1 MKTYDLIVIGGGGGL
16 NIASAAA
23 ALGYKAAIIEKE
35 KLGGTCLNR
44 GCIPSKM
51 LIHPANVAEIIR
63 SAKKFGFLTGKLR
76 VDFSSLMKRI
86 SHTVDEEAASIKP
99 NYDFYRGAA
108 KFLSNKIVQVE
119 GQQLTAKHIVI
130 AAGARPFLPPIK
142 GLQGTPY
149 MTSREAL
156 RNKKLPK
163 RLLIIGGGYIG
174 CELGHAYGS
183 LGSDIHFMVRGEFL
197 QREDGDVK
205 TEFTRVFSKRHT
217 VHYGTVSN
225 VAYRN
230 KTFTLAVQQNGGL
243 KKQVQGDALLVA
255 TGIRPNSDLLGL
267 ENTTI
272 KINKDGFIAVNS
284 SLETSV
290 PGVYAIGDIVGT
302 YMFRHSVNFEAEYL
316 AQQLFIEKKRKPLH
330 YPPMPH
336 VIFTLP
342 EIGAVGKTE
351 EELKQESSVYVVGRE
366 EYKNRAQGLARLS
379 DHGFVKLLVDKK
391 SRKLLGAHILG
402 EEAGTMIHQL
412 VLAMTLNATID
423 DVAKM
428 ITVHPALPE
437 VVASAV
443 DDVVGKL

>member
-76 VDFSSLMKRI
+76 IDFSSLIKRI
-86 SHTVDEEAASIKP
+86 SHTVDEEAASIRP
-99 NYDFYRGAA
+99 NYDFYRGEAQ
-108 KFLSNKIVQVE
+108 FISNKVLLVQ
-119 GQQLTAKHIVI
+119 GQQITAKHIII
-130 AAGARPFLPPIK
+130 AAGARPFIPPIA

-163 RLLIIGGGYIG
+163 KLLIIGGGYIG

-183 LGSDIHFMVRGEFL
+183 LGSGVHFMVRGEFL
-197 QREDGDVK
+197 QREDGEVK
-205 TEFTRVFSKRHT
+205 KEFTRVFSQRHT
-217 VHYGTVSN
+217 AHYGTVSK
-225 VAYRN
+225 VSYRS
-230 KTFTLAVQQNGGL
+230 KTFSVTVQQKSGQ

-255 TGIRPNSDLLGL
+255 TGIRPNSDVLGL
-267 ENTTI
+267 ENTSI
-272 KINKDGFIAVNS
+272 KTNKDGFIAVNPY
-284 SLETSV
+284 LETSV
-290 PGVYAIGDIVGT
+290 PGVSAIGDIVGT

-316 AQQLFIEKKRKPLH
+316 VHHLFVEKKGKPLH

-351 EELKQESSVYVVGRE
+351 EELQQQGSAYVVGRE
-366 EYKNRAQGLARLS
+366 DYQNRAQGLARLS

-391 SRKLLGAHILG
+391 TRKLLGAHILG

-423 DVAKM
+423 DLARM

-437 VVASAV
+437 VIAAAV
-443 DDVVGKL
+443 DDALGKL

>member
-16 NIASAAA
+16 NLASAAA
-23 ALGYKAAIIEKE
+23 ASGYKAAIIEKE

-51 LIHPANVAEIIR
+51 LIHPANVAEAIR
-63 SAKKFGFLTGKLR
+63 SAGKFGFLTGKLHIK
-76 VDFSSLMKRI
+76 FSRLVKRI
-86 SHTVDEEAASIKP
+86 SHTVDEESASIKP
-99 NYDFYRGAA
+99 NYDFYQGEA
-108 KFLSNKIVQVE
+108 KFLSNKFVQVG

-130 AAGARPFLPPIK
+130 AAGARPFIPPIP

-156 RNKKLPK
+156 RNMKLPK
-163 RLLIIGGGYIG
+163 RLLVIGGGYIG

-183 LGSDIHFMVRGEFL
+183 FGSEVHFIVRGEFL

-205 TEFTRVFSKRHT
+205 KEFTRVFSKWHT
-217 VHYGTVSN
+217 AHYGTVSK
-225 VAYRN
+225 VAYHN
-230 KTFTLAVQQNGGL
+230 KTFTLTVQQNGGL
-243 KKQVQGDALLVA
+243 KKQVTGDALLVA

-272 KINKDGFIAVNS
+272 KTNTDGFIAVNPY
-284 SLETSV
+284 LETSV
-290 PGVYAIGDIVGT
+290 PGVYAIGDIVGR

-316 AQQLFIEKKRKPLH
+316 ARDLFVEKKRKPLR

-351 EELKQESSVYVVGRE
+351 EELKQEKKDYVVGWE

-379 DHGFVKLLVDKK
+379 DHGFVKLLADKK
-391 SRKLLGAHILG
+391 SRKVLGAHILG

-423 DVAKM
+423 DLAKM

-437 VVASAV
+437 VIASAV
-443 DDVVGKL
+443 DDALGKL